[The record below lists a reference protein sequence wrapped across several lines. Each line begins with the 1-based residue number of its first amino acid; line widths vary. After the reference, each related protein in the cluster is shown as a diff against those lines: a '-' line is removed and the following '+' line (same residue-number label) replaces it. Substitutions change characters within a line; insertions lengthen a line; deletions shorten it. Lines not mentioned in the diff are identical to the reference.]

1 MLLVGI
7 GLLALAVVTFI
18 AAKPRD
24 GVPKLA
30 GKPFFETVVTLMITI
45 AGAVGIVV
53 TFIGLGSL

>member
-7 GLLALAVVTFI
+7 GLLAVAVVTFT

-30 GKPFFETVVTLMITI
+30 GKPFLETVVALMITVT
-45 AGAVGIVV
+45 GAVGVVV